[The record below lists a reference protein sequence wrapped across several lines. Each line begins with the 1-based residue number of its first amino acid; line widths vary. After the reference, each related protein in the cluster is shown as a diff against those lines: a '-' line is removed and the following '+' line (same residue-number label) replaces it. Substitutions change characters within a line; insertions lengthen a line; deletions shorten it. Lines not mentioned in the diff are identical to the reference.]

1 MRRPTPYL
9 TNVGLTNVGLT
20 NVGPTITGLTIA
32 GLLLTASMPAMA
44 ATITVADLAPNDLVV
59 TEYLANPIGISDT
72 SGEYFEVYNTTLND
86 IDLAGLV
93 VRDDGSNAF
102 TVTALVV
109 TAGGFAVFA
118 NSDGAALGLTP
129 SYVYGGAMSLTN
141 GDDEIGLYR
150 PDDALINKVV
160 YSDGDS
166 FGAGV
171 AHELDVLS
179 ASLPSVTAGPAAGSN
194 FVAATAMLNLGNFGS
209 PGAAGNTLLAAPAV
223 PLPAG
228 VWLLSSALAVLA
240 WRRKRINGVI
250 NGIRVK
256 TSRADLRVT

>member
-1 MRRPTPYL
+1 MRRRTPYL
-9 TNVGLTNVGLT
+9 TLGGLTLGGLT
-20 NVGPTITGLTIA
+20 LAGLTLA
-32 GLLLTASMPAMA
+32 GLLLTANSPAMA
-44 ATITVADLAPNDLVV
+44 ATLTVADLAPNDLVV

-72 SGEYFEVYNTTLND
+72 SGEYFEVYNTTLED

-93 VRDDGSNAF
+93 VRDDGSNTF
-102 TVTALVV
+102 TVSSLVV
-109 TAGGFAVFA
+109 TAGGFTVFA
-118 NSDGAALGLTP
+118 NSDGAALGLSP
-129 SYVYGGAMSLTN
+129 SYVYGSAMSLTN

-150 PDDALINKVV
+150 PDDTLINKVV

-166 FGAGV
+166 FGAGI

-179 ASLPSVTAGPAAGSN
+179 ASLPTVTVGPAAGSN

-228 VWLLSSALAVLA
+228 VWLLSSALAVLTYS
-240 WRRKRINGVI
+240 RKRKDPASAG
-250 NGIRVK
+250 
-256 TSRADLRVT
+256 S